1 MVLRMISK
9 TKCQD
14 MNTFKYPEDKKYFE
28 KLLLTKEKP
37 SIEDFKALFDF
48 RPPSVKRAEFNQC
61 RKKIKTQLIKKH
73 GKKCM
78 LAMECCDLDS
88 GLTIDH
94 LIPLSTNKL
103 NKELR
108 NLKPDKHKKVRSQSF
123 GSNHMDNL
131 IIACNKCNSH
141 KKHRLLDRE
150 KIFEILTEKRK

>member
-1 MVLRMISK
+1 MIQFEHS
-9 TKCQD
+9 
-14 MNTFKYPEDKKYFE
+14 EDKKYFK
-28 KLLLTKEKP
+28 KLLVTKEKP

-48 RPPSVKRAEFNQC
+48 RSPGVKRAEFNQC
-61 RKKIKTQLIKKH
+61 RIKIQTQLIKKH

-78 LAMECCDLDS
+78 LAMECCNLDS
-88 GLTIDH
+88 GIAIDH

-141 KKHRLLDRE
+141 KKHRLLDRK
-150 KIFEILTEKRK
+150 KILEIFTVKSK